1 MKPFALM
8 TRENFVSFYHMQMPR
23 WLFSDPKYKT
33 MSLHAKV
40 AYTFLLNRCQ
50 LSQRNGWVN
59 DRNEVYIIFTRGELA
74 EEMQISYKKAIACFA
89 ELQEANLIWEQRR
102 GRGLANLIYLA
113 AVEHEVSQS
122 YSCAPFVSS
131 DEEASAIKNLE
142 DSQDEFTISDVANEE
157 ETPESVSE
165 ADIPEELELSKEQ
178 VKTCL
183 NDTSRHVETSCLDLS
198 NLHTSNIYKNNKEIR
213 EIDIQSVCQSK
224 EKRMSDISTEKRKVD
239 KQLLDMILENS
250 ELDYL
255 KPDEQSLFENVIT
268 WLFYAE
274 EVRIG
279 KCCYPQEYVR
289 SRLHLLN
296 SEILYDTAQTL
307 YANRTQIH
315 GNALCYAA
323 KVLFSHL
330 TEVEARFSLDPYLNE
345 IRSIK

>member
-59 DRNEVYIIFTRGELA
+59 DENEVYIIFTRGELA

-131 DEEASAIKNLE
+131 DEEVPAESLE

-157 ETPESVSE
+157 ETLESVSE
-165 ADIPEELELSKEQ
+165 NAALEESELQKEQ

-183 NDTSRHVETSCLDLS
+183 SDTSRPVEMSCPDLS
-198 NLHTSNIYKNNKEIR
+198 NLHTSNIYKNNIEKR
-213 EIDIQSVCQSK
+213 NTDIQSVCPSK
-224 EKRMSDISTEKRKVD
+224 EESLTEISAEKRKAD

-255 KPDEQSLFENVIT
+255 KPDEQSSFENVISL
-268 WLFYAE
+268 LFYA
-274 EVRIG
+274 
-279 KCCYPQEYVR
+279 
-289 SRLHLLN
+289 
-296 SEILYDTAQTL
+296 
-307 YANRTQIH
+307 
-315 GNALCYAA
+315 
-323 KVLFSHL
+323 
-330 TEVEARFSLDPYLNE
+330 
-345 IRSIK
+345 

>member
-59 DRNEVYIIFTRGELA
+59 DENEVYIIFTRGELA

-131 DEEASAIKNLE
+131 DEEAPAESLE
-142 DSQDEFTISDVANEE
+142 DSQDGFAIPNVANEE
-157 ETPESVSE
+157 ETPGSVSE
-165 ADIPEELELSKEQ
+165 ADIPEESEMQKVQ
-178 VKTCL
+178 VKTCP
-183 NDTSRHVETSCLDLS
+183 DDISRPVEASCLDLS
-198 NLHTSNIYKNNKEIR
+198 NLHTSNIYKNNKEKR
-213 EIDIQSVCQSK
+213 NTDIQSVCPLK
-224 EKRMSDISTEKRKVD
+224 EGELVKIPVEKRKSD

-307 YANRTQIH
+307 YANRTRIH

-345 IRSIK
+345 MRSIK

>member
-59 DRNEVYIIFTRGELA
+59 DEDEVYIIFTRGELA

-113 AVEHEVSQS
+113 AVEHEIPQN

-131 DEEASAIKNLE
+131 NEKVSAENPEET
-142 DSQDEFTISDVANEE
+142 QDKFMIPDIVNEE

-165 ADIPEELELSKEQ
+165 NNISEEPELPKEQ
-178 VKTCL
+178 IKICP
-183 NDTSRHVETSCLDLS
+183 DDISRPVETSCPDLS
-198 NLHTSNIYKNNKEIR
+198 NLHTSNIYKNNIEKK
-213 EIDIQSVCQSK
+213 EIDIQSVGLSK
-224 EKRMSDISTEKRKVD
+224 EEGMIKISVEKRKLD
-239 KQLLDMILENS
+239 KQLLDTILENS

-274 EVRIG
+274 EVQIG

-289 SRLHLLN
+289 SRLHMLN

-307 YANRTQIH
+307 YANRTRIH

-345 IRSIK
+345 MRSIK

>member
-59 DRNEVYIIFTRGELA
+59 DENEVYIIFTRGELA

-131 DEEASAIKNLE
+131 DEEAPAESLE
-142 DSQDEFTISDVANEE
+142 DSQDGFAIPNVANEE
-157 ETPESVSE
+157 ETPGSVSE
-165 ADIPEELELSKEQ
+165 ADIPEESEMQKVQ
-178 VKTCL
+178 VKTCP
-183 NDTSRHVETSCLDLS
+183 DGTSRSVETSCLDLS

-213 EIDIQSVCQSK
+213 EINIQSVCPSK
-224 EKRMSDISTEKRKVD
+224 EESLTEISVETRKAD

-255 KPDEQSLFENVIT
+255 KPDEQSLFENVIS

-307 YANRTQIH
+307 YANRTRIH

-345 IRSIK
+345 MRSIK

>member
-1 MKPFALM
+1 M
-8 TRENFVSFYHMQMPR
+8 
-23 WLFSDPKYKT
+23 
-33 MSLHAKV
+33 
-40 AYTFLLNRCQ
+40 
-50 LSQRNGWVN
+50 
-59 DRNEVYIIFTRGELA
+59 YIIFTRGELA

-122 YSCAPFVSS
+122 YSCAPFVSP
-131 DEEASAIKNLE
+131 DEEAPAEALE

-165 ADIPEELELSKEQ
+165 NDFSEEPELPKTQ
-178 VKTCL
+178 VKTGL
-183 NDTSRHVETSCLDLS
+183 NDTSRPVEMSCLDQS
-198 NLHTSNIYKNNKEIR
+198 NLHTSNIYKNNIEKR
-213 EIDIQSVCQSK
+213 NTDIQSVCPSK
-224 EKRMSDISTEKRKVD
+224 EEWLIKFPVEKRKAD

-279 KCCYPQEYVR
+279 KCCYPQEYIR

-296 SEILYDTAQTL
+296 SKILYDTAQTL
-307 YANRTQIH
+307 YANRTRIH